1 MAFRVAL
8 GEAVDLDLPG
18 RRSREIV
25 SGSGGAESTLRLV
38 EISVP
43 EPGSEPRPPHW
54 HPDSEEV
61 IHVLEGE
68 GVTWVDGQEFPMQA
82 GDTIRIA
89 AGERHVTRNTGGEPL
104 RMLCYFPRPS
114 FGLLVDDGGAG
125 S

>member
-25 SGSGGAESTLRLV
+25 SGNGGADSTLRLV

-43 EPGSEPRPPHW
+43 EPGAAPRPPHW

-61 IHVLEGE
+61 IHVLDGE
-68 GVTWVDGQEFPMQA
+68 GVTWVDGQEFPMRA

-89 AGERHVTRNTGGEPL
+89 AGERHVTRNTGGAPL
-104 RMLCYFPRPS
+104 RMLCYFPRPA
-114 FGLLVDDGGAG
+114 FGLLVDDRGTG